1 MRPTIHLLSGV
12 AIAGL
17 LPEKHRR
24 PATVAFSA
32 AAACLPDVDVVAT
45 LWGYDALAAVHR
57 VMTHSAA
64 GILVTS
70 LAAAVFVGLFWK
82 RQRFWPAFA
91 LVLVAQVT
99 HVLLDACN
107 GSVGVLWPL
116 SPHWVSIADWPAAPL
131 LLYAAFAALL
141 PALYWREIRRGM
153 RVLGFRTADRAG
165 EARG

>member
-1 MRPTIHLLSGV
+1 
-12 AIAGL
+12 L

-32 AAACLPDVDVVAT
+32 AAACLPDLDVVAM
-45 LWGYDALAAVHR
+45 LWGYDVLAVVHR
-57 VMTHSAA
+57 VMTHSAS

-70 LAAAVFVGLFWK
+70 LLAAACVGLFWK

-91 LVLVAQVT
+91 LVLVAQAT

-107 GSVGVLWPL
+107 GLVGALWPF
-116 SPHWVSIADWPAAPL
+116 SPRWVSIADWPAASPL
-131 LLYAAFAALL
+131 FYAAFAALL
-141 PALYWREIRRGM
+141 PVLYRREIRRGM